1 VETVIQI
8 IAYGVIVGALYGLV
22 AIGLALLMGVMK
34 YLNIAHGTFV
44 MLGGYVSF
52 WIFTFWGINP
62 YLSIPLVMLVMFLIG
77 LIIYKLLLSSL
88 LKLPY
93 IGLRINNSM
102 LITFGLIWI
111 LDNAATLLWTGDVRS
126 IITSYTGE
134 MINLFG
140 IRLPYTG
147 LAGLGLA
154 VLVIFLLNLL
164 LSKTYFGK
172 AVRAT
177 TQDAE
182 AATLAG
188 INIHRTYLISC
199 GIALAL
205 AGVAGVVVVSSYSV
219 TPSGGLSWLLMALV
233 VMVLAGEGKINAVFP
248 AGLILGIVEAASV
261 FVTGAAYR
269 DVVVLIIFILVLMFK
284 PQGLFT
290 RRAEGTQYGS

>member
-1 VETVIQI
+1 METTIQI

-34 YLNIAHGTFV
+34 YLNIAHGTFI

-102 LITFGLIWI
+102 LITFGLIWV

-126 IITSYTGE
+126 IVTSYTGE
-134 MINLFG
+134 TLNLFG

-147 LAGLGLA
+147 MAGLGLA

-205 AGVAGVVVVSSYSV
+205 AGVAGVVVVLSYSV

-233 VMVLAGEGKINAVFP
+233 VMVLAGEGKINAVLP
-248 AGLILGIVEAASV
+248 AGLILGLVEAASV

-269 DVVVLIIFILVLMFK
+269 EVVVLIMFILVLMFR
-284 PQGLFT
+284 PRGLFT
-290 RRAEGTQYGS
+290 RRAEGTQYDS

>member
-1 VETVIQI
+1 VETTIQI

-34 YLNIAHGTFV
+34 YLNIAHGTFI

-102 LITFGLIWI
+102 LITFGLIWV

-126 IITSYTGE
+126 IVTSYTGE
-134 MINLFG
+134 TLNLFG

-147 LAGLGLA
+147 MAGLGLA

-205 AGVAGVVVVSSYSV
+205 AGVAGVVVVLSYSV

-233 VMVLAGEGKINAVFP
+233 VMVLAGEGKINAVLP
-248 AGLILGIVEAASV
+248 AGLILGLVEAASV

-269 DVVVLIIFILVLMFK
+269 EVVVLIMFILVLMFR
-284 PQGLFT
+284 PRGLFT
-290 RRAEGTQYGS
+290 RRAEGTQYDS